1 MSYFDP
7 NAQAQA
13 NGYEHGRIHGEQVGF
28 QKGEEQGYN
37 NGYQEGYNTGHV
49 DGHAAGVDKG
59 WNDCVQVANGEMS
72 KQIEFTNRHIAEK
85 KLLKIQLE
93 EQSLL
98 IQQLTEKLDQ
108 MELENAGLK
117 ESNHGL
123 RDVIHALKKT
133 NDNLQSEVKL
143 LDEKVREKTDEFNDH
158 LWQYNR
164 TVVFM
169 KTLRTVLD
177 DLTAEGGPQAEKIR
191 DVFSKRYSE
200 HIHEALRKGFITT
213 PLDKDDELANSMPQ
227 TRKFIANML
236 NHVRTN
242 APDNIRQS
250 MDEHI
255 YSEIAHDDLSPS

>member
-13 NGYEHGRIHGEQVGF
+13 NGYQHGRLNGEREGF
-28 QKGEEQGYN
+28 RQGEEQGYDA
-37 NGYQEGYNTGHV
+37 GHADGYNAGHV
-49 DGHAAGVDKG
+49 DGHAIGYDKG
-59 WNDCVQVANGEMS
+59 WNECVQVANGEMS
-72 KQIEFTNRHIAEK
+72 KQIEFTNQHIAEK

-93 EQSLL
+93 EQSRL
-98 IQQLTEKLDQ
+98 IQQLTDKLDQ
-108 MELENAGLK
+108 MEYENIGLK

-133 NDNLQSEVKL
+133 NDNLQSEVQL
-143 LDEKVREKTDEFNDH
+143 LEEKVREKTDEFNEH

-169 KTLRTVLD
+169 KTLRSVLD

-200 HIHEALRKGFITT
+200 HIYDALRNGFITT
-213 PLDKDDELANSMPQ
+213 ALDKDDELAHSMPQ

-236 NHVRTN
+236 NHVREN
-242 APDNIRQS
+242 SPDGIRQS
-250 MDEHI
+250 MDERAC
-255 YSEIAHDDLSPS
+255 SMTEHDDMSPT